1 MHVHCG
7 IDVDAEDVAGQQHD
21 LSVMHCNSIL
31 QLNIWADA
39 DGGRCKPGLDVPSA
53 PLCVAGL
60 RKDRADSVARRL
72 DDHAGVGADGGLEDV
87 SDMAGKRCVRG
98 DRLVREPAAVADH
111 VGHENCARLKG
122 RLLNHI
128 LGASAYPAPSWR
140 AIIQGRGESGQGRI
154 GSKRQRLRRLMLP
167 DRASARH
174 SYGEGAVQA

>member
-21 LSVMHCNSIL
+21 LAVMHCNSIL
-31 QLNIWADA
+31 QLDIWADA
-39 DGGRCKPGLDVPSA
+39 DGGRFKPGLNVPSA

-60 RKDRADSVARRL
+60 RKDRANSVARRL

-87 SDMAGKRCVRG
+87 SDMAGKRRVRG

-128 LGASAYPAPSWR
+128 LGASAYPAPAGEPSFR
-140 AIIQGRGESGQGRI
+140 ADVKRVKAERIETPAAPAAHASGRAR
-154 GSKRQRLRRLMLP
+154 
-167 DRASARH
+167 SAF
-174 SYGEGAVQA
+174 